1 MRWPNSIFRRFV
13 VNSIVVWPMLW
24 LYMFINHHQ
33 APPSNTVL
41 MPSWVPFWPG
51 FFPVYF
57 AMLLVTWFLPA
68 AIRDAGRFRACL
80 RANVCAWLLV
90 MPWWILSPTMMPRP
104 ALPEGVW
111 AYVFDCVWTVD
122 LPYNVRPCA
131 HGIGPVVAA
140 WFVVQE
146 RPGWRWLLA
155 GMLGF
160 GLSSIALVWQH
171 RPIDILLGTVAAG
184 IGIAVGAALSRREG
198 IKFRDLREHKAEIF
212 YRGLRG

>member
-1 MRWPNSIFRRFV
+1 MRWPNSTLWRLV

-24 LYMFINHHQ
+24 MYMFINHNQ
-33 APPSNTVL
+33 APPSNTLV
-41 MPSWVPFWPG
+41 MPSWVPFWPA
-51 FFPVYF
+51 FFPIYF
-57 AMLLVTWFLPA
+57 AMLMVTWFLPV
-68 AIRDAGRFRACL
+68 AICDAGRFRACV

-111 AYVFDCVWTVD
+111 AYVFDCAWTVD

-140 WFVVQE
+140 WFFVQE
-146 RPGWRWLLA
+146 RPRWRWFLA
-155 GMLGF
+155 GVLGL

-171 RPIDILLGTVAAG
+171 RPIDILLGTIAAG
-184 IGIAVGAALSRREG
+184 IGIAVGMCGRVQVRWRIPARGVCVNGKSER
-198 IKFRDLREHKAEIF
+198 AE
-212 YRGLRG
+212 

>member
-1 MRWPNSIFRRFV
+1 MRWPNSKLGRLV

-24 LYMFINHHQ
+24 MYMFINHNQ
-33 APPSNTVL
+33 APPSNTLV
-41 MPSWVPFWPG
+41 MPSWVPFWPA
-51 FFPVYF
+51 FFPIYF
-57 AMLLVTWFLPA
+57 AMLMVTWFLPV
-68 AIRDAGRFRACL
+68 AICDAGRFRACV

-111 AYVFDCVWTVD
+111 AYVFDYVWTVD

-140 WFVVQE
+140 WFFVQE
-146 RPGWRWLLA
+146 RPRWRWFLA
-155 GMLGF
+155 GVLGL

-171 RPIDILLGTVAAG
+171 RPIDILLGTIAAG
-184 IGIAVGAALSRREG
+184 IGIVIGMCVVRWRIPARGVCVNGKIER
-198 IKFRDLREHKAEIF
+198 AE
-212 YRGLRG
+212 

>member
-13 VNSIVVWPMLW
+13 VNSMVVWAMLW

-33 APPSNTVL
+33 AAPSNTVL
-41 MPSWVPFWPG
+41 MPAWVPFWPS

-57 AMLLVTWFLPA
+57 AMLLVTWFLPV
-68 AIRDAGRFRACL
+68 AIRDAGRFRACV

-111 AYVFDCVWTVD
+111 AYVFDYVWMVD

-146 RPGWRWLLA
+146 RPRWRWLLA
-155 GMLGF
+155 GTLGL
-160 GLSSIALVWQH
+160 GLSSIALIWQH
-171 RPIDILLGTVAAG
+171 RPMDILLGTVAAG
-184 IGIAVGAALSRREG
+184 IGILVGTMLSRREQVNL
-198 IKFRDLREHKAEIF
+198 RNLRELAA
-212 YRGLRG
+212 

>member
-1 MRWPNSIFRRFV
+1 V

-41 MPSWVPFWPG
+41 MPSWVPFWPA
-51 FFPVYF
+51 FFPIYF
-57 AMLLVTWFLPA
+57 AMMLVTWLLPVT
-68 AIRDAGRFRACL
+68 IRDAGHFRAYL
-80 RANVCAWLLV
+80 RANVCAFLLV
-90 MPWWILSPTMMPRP
+90 VPWWILSPTMMPRP

-111 AYVFDCVWTVD
+111 AYVFDWVWTVD

-140 WFVVQE
+140 WFVVRE
-146 RPGWRWLLA
+146 RPRWRWLLA
-155 GMLGF
+155 GMLAL

-184 IGIAVGAALSRREG
+184 IGIAVGTTLSG
-198 IKFRDLREHKAEIF
+198 REHVNFRHELA
-212 YRGLRG
+212 